1 MRIFRLVGAP
11 VVAMILFAGSS
22 PTLAATPRKGQLCAA
37 VAVGTSGKDASGNS
51 LTCATDAKGKNRWGV
66 AGSATTVKT
75 VTTKAK
81 LKKAKTTTT
90 KPATTKPGGA
100 TTKSSTPKSSTATSK
115 STGSSGATGTVV
127 IVKGRFCKKAD
138 DGVTGNDKNAVKLV
152 CKADAQGK
160 NRWQL
165 A

>member
-1 MRIFRLVGAP
+1 MRFFRLVGAP
-11 VVAMILFAGSS
+11 VVAMILFAGTS

-37 VAVGTSGKDASGNS
+37 AAVGTSSKDASGTS
-51 LTCATDAKGKNRWGV
+51 LTCATDAKGKNRWGT

-81 LKKAKTTTT
+81 SKKAKTTTT
-90 KPATTKPGGA
+90 QPATTKAGSA
-100 TTKSSTPKSSTATSK
+100 TTKSSTATSK
-115 STGSSGATGTVV
+115 ASGSTATVV

-138 DGVTGNDKNAVKLV
+138 DGVTGNDKNGVKLV

>member
-1 MRIFRLVGAP
+1 MRFFRLVGAP
-11 VVAMILFAGSS
+11 VVAMILFAGSG

-37 VAVGTSGKDASGNS
+37 AAVGTSGKDASGNS

-90 KPATTKPGGA
+90 KPGSAI
-100 TTKSSTPKSSTATSK
+100 TKSSTPKSSTATSK

-138 DGVTGNDKNAVKLV
+138 DGVTGNDKNGVKLV